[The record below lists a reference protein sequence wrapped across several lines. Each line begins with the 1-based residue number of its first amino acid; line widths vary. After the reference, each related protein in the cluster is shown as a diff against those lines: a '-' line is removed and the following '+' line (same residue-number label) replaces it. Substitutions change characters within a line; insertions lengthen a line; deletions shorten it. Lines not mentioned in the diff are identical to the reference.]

1 MTLDEKFEL
10 YLEVGFIEFLEI
22 LHENNELSYDS
33 LEEYS
38 SKMYPEDDNFNNEEY
53 IIEAKLEILDELEM
67 YEDLFMDYQK
77 RMGNL

>member
-1 MTLDEKFEL
+1 MTLDEKFYL
-10 YLEVGFIEFLEI
+10 YLEVGFIEFLET

-38 SKMYPEDDNFNNEEY
+38 SRMYPEDDNFNNEEY
-53 IIEAKLEILDELEM
+53 IIETKLEILDELGM
-67 YEDLFMDYQK
+67 YEDLFMDYQE

>member
-10 YLEVGFIEFLEI
+10 YQDIGFIEFLET
-22 LHENNELSYDS
+22 LHENDEISYDS

-38 SKMYPEDDNFNNEEY
+38 SKMYPEDDNFNDEMY
-53 IIEAKLEILDELEM
+53 VIEAKLEILDELGM